1 MSPDVVA
8 ITNIARL
15 NGLALSPDQQELIK
29 RFTASLLEWN
39 AKINL
44 ISRRD
49 EENVW
54 TAHILH
60 SLSLLFM
67 VDIPTGAQI
76 LDLGSGG
83 GLPGIPLAIA
93 RPDLNF
99 VLLDSIAK
107 KVRAVDEI
115 VRRLQLRNVEAL
127 CGRAE
132 EIGAR
137 STYRHRF
144 DIVVARA
151 VAPLVDLVR
160 WGRPLLKRPA
170 VERPQIAGGGEG
182 LPAEFPV
189 PYLVAMKG
197 GDLQGEIDQAKI
209 KAGVKH
215 LTVLALRL
223 AGGPVEG
230 LEDKKI
236 VVVAP

>member
-1 MSPDVVA
+1 MALDFLA
-8 ITNIARL
+8 ITNIARA
-15 NGLALSPDQQELIK
+15 NGLTLSPDQQELIK
-29 RFTASLLEWN
+29 RFTRSLLEWN

-49 EENVW
+49 EENIW

-67 VDIPTGAQI
+67 VNIPTGAQLI
-76 LDLGSGG
+76 DLGSGG

-93 RPDLNF
+93 RPDLHI

-107 KVRAVDEI
+107 KVRAVGEI
-115 VRRLQLRNVEAL
+115 VRDLQLRNVEAL

-132 EIGAR
+132 EIGVR

-151 VAPLVDLVR
+151 VAPLADLVR
-160 WGRPLLKRPA
+160 WGRPLLKQPA
-170 VERPQIAGGGEG
+170 GHRPQFGGGREG
-182 LPAEFPV
+182 LPADLPV

-197 GDLQGEIDQAKI
+197 GDLQTEIDQAKI
-209 KAGVKH
+209 KAGVEQ
-215 LTVLALRL
+215 LIVLSLRL

-236 VVVAP
+236 LVVAP

>member
-1 MSPDVVA
+1 MPPDLLA
-8 ITNIARL
+8 ITNIARA
-15 NGLALSPDQQELIK
+15 NGLTLSPDQGELLK
-29 RFTASLLEWN
+29 RFAASLLEWN

-49 EENVW
+49 EENIW

-60 SLSLLFM
+60 SLSLLVM
-67 VDIPTGAQI
+67 VKIPTGAQL

-93 RPDLNF
+93 RPDLQV

-107 KVRAVDEI
+107 KVRAVEEI
-115 VRRLQLRNVEAL
+115 VRDLQLRNVDGL

-137 STYRHRF
+137 PPCRHRF
-144 DIVVARA
+144 DVIVARG
-151 VAPLVDLVR
+151 VAPLVDLIR
-160 WGRPLLKRPA
+160 WGRPLLKQPA
-170 VERPQIAGGGEG
+170 GHPPRFADGGER
-182 LPAEFPV
+182 LPAEFPI

-197 GDLQGEIDQAKI
+197 GDLQTEIDQAKI
-209 KAGVKH
+209 KAGAEH
-215 LTVLALRL
+215 LAVLTLRL
-223 AGGPVEG
+223 SGGSVEG
-230 LEDKKI
+230 LEGKKI